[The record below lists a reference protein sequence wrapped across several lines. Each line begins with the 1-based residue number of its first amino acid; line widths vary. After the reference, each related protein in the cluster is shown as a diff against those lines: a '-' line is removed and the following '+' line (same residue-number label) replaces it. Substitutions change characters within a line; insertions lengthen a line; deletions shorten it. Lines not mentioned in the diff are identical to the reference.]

1 MEEVALVTGAAE
13 GIGRAIAL
21 GLLAEGMEVWII
33 DVHDP
38 QGPEGRF
45 ARVDVTDEVALS
57 ALIAEVRPDV
67 LVNNAGGGGH
77 IPPHFPDASPDQW
90 GAVLDLNLR
99 AAMRATQ
106 LALEY
111 GAHAVVNIASVAGTE
126 EGPHA
131 APEYAAAK
139 AGLIRFTTALADLRA
154 ARVNCIVPGWI
165 ATPRGL
171 AEAAAMTPQERE
183 AAGPMVSMPT
193 IVNAV
198 IGLTRDDA
206 ARGRIDVLR

>member
-1 MEEVALVTGAAE
+1 
-13 GIGRAIAL
+13 
-21 GLLAEGMEVWII
+21 
-33 DVHDP
+33 
-38 QGPEGRF
+38 
-45 ARVDVTDEVALS
+45 
-57 ALIAEVRPDV
+57 
-67 LVNNAGGGGH
+67 
-77 IPPHFPDASPDQW
+77 
-90 GAVLDLNLR
+90 
-99 AAMRATQ
+99 
-106 LALEY
+106 
-111 GAHAVVNIASVAGTE
+111 VAGTE

-198 IGLTRDDA
+198 IGLIRDGA
-206 ARGRIDVLR
+206 ARGRIVVLR